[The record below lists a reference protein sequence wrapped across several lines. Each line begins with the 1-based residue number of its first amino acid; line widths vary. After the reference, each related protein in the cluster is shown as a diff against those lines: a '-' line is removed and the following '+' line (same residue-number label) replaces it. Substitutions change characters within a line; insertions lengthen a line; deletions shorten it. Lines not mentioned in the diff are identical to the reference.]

1 MSVDTKEVL
10 FVSVIHAIPGT
21 ALSHSFFLLYL
32 VFFCIFT
39 ISFPIQNF
47 NNNVALK
54 FIWLSNHAKILS
66 MSAFLKR

>member
-1 MSVDTKEVL
+1 MALDEVL

-21 ALSHSFFLLYL
+21 ALSCSFFLLYH

-39 ISFPIQNF
+39 ISFPFQNF

-54 FIWLSNHAKILS
+54 FIWLSNHAKILI
-66 MSAFLKR
+66 MSVFHKH